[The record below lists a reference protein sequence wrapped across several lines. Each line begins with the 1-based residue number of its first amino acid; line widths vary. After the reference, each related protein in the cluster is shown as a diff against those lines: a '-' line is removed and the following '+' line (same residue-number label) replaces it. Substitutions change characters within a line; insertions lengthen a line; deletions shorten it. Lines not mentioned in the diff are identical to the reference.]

1 MLISSFESVKDLNHW
16 YQSFFTS
23 ENNLIPFN
31 EAIHNIVTYNLY
43 PIARSYVSSSQMYA
57 SGQDPSTP
65 YLRQQVIDY
74 IEEANSSS
82 SSSKIIYEQYTPEL
96 SNKYKNLYYF
106 PFTKSSLIS
115 TFFSDC
121 IPSFADNFISFL
133 KNNNLLIQYG
143 PGLGNAYAFKRVDL
157 NLYNVDIEN
166 INSNFDYRV
175 YKNSFEEF
183 FSFYEG
189 REKDFFFL
197 KSENEFL
204 RNKISYLETLVDS
217 LQDSLENQSF
227 ITWA

>member
-16 YQSFFTS
+16 YQSFFNLN
-23 ENNLIPFN
+23 NNLIPFN

-43 PIARSYVSSSQMYA
+43 PIARNYASSSQIY
-57 SGQDPSTP
+57 SVGQDPSTP

-74 IEEANSSS
+74 IAEANSSE
-82 SSSKIIYEQYTPEL
+82 SSSKIIYELYTPEL
-96 SNKYKNLYYF
+96 SNRYKNFYYF

-121 IPSFADNFISFL
+121 IPSFTDNFISFL

-157 NLYNVDIEN
+157 NLYNVDIGY

-189 REKDFFFL
+189 REKDFLFL
-197 KSENEFL
+197 KSENESL
-204 RNKISYLETLVDS
+204 RQKVNHLETLVDS
-217 LQDSLENQSF
+217 LQDYLENQSL